1 MEGTT
6 CARDTAV
13 LNLNKRGKDI
23 LGFFTPFYGLKY
35 SVDGFLMPRHVLIL
49 EDSRTQAIIISKM
62 FQKAGYES
70 TCVVTAEEAVT
81 QLKSRPFDLLVLD
94 VFIESRNTLDDLQAY
109 RDLAGDVPIAIMTAG
124 QIDNPEAGAAAL
136 NKARRARV
144 DFLLP
149 KPFYFDDVK
158 QICED
163 VDAFW
168 ARSQATEAVAS

>member
-1 MEGTT
+1 
-6 CARDTAV
+6 
-13 LNLNKRGKDI
+13 
-23 LGFFTPFYGLKY
+23 
-35 SVDGFLMPRHVLIL
+35 MPRHVLIL

-70 TCVVTAEEAVT
+70 TCVVDATEAQA
-81 QLKSRPFDLLVLD
+81 QLKARPFDLLVLD
-94 VFIESRNTLDDLQAY
+94 VFIESRNTLDDLEEY
-109 RDLAGDVPIAIMTAG
+109 RELAGDVPIAIMTAG

-144 DFLLP
+144 NFLLP

-163 VDAFW
+163 VEAHW
-168 ARSQATEAVAS
+168 TKVSTAVAAAS

>member
-1 MEGTT
+1 
-6 CARDTAV
+6 
-13 LNLNKRGKDI
+13 
-23 LGFFTPFYGLKY
+23 
-35 SVDGFLMPRHVLIL
+35 MPRHVLIL

-70 TCVVTAEEAVT
+70 TCVVTAEDALA
-81 QLKSRPFDLLVLD
+81 QLKSRAFDLLVLD

-163 VDAFW
+163 V
-168 ARSQATEAVAS
+168 EAHFSRISAASIAAAS

>member
-1 MEGTT
+1 
-6 CARDTAV
+6 
-13 LNLNKRGKDI
+13 
-23 LGFFTPFYGLKY
+23 
-35 SVDGFLMPRHVLIL
+35 MPRHVLIL

-62 FQKAGYES
+62 FQKAGYDA
-70 TCVVTAEEAVT
+70 TCVTDADEAVA

-94 VFIESRNTLDDLQAY
+94 VFIESHNTLDDLEAY
-109 RDLAGDVPIAIMTAG
+109 RGLAGDVPIAIMTAG

-144 DFLLP
+144 NFLLP

-163 VDAFW
+163 VETHW
-168 ARSQATEAVAS
+168 NRTSPAVATAS

>member
-1 MEGTT
+1 
-6 CARDTAV
+6 
-13 LNLNKRGKDI
+13 
-23 LGFFTPFYGLKY
+23 
-35 SVDGFLMPRHVLIL
+35 MPRHVLIL

-62 FQKAGYES
+62 FQKAGYEA
-70 TCVVTAEEAVT
+70 TCVTDSDEAVV
-81 QLKSRPFDLLVLD
+81 QLKAQPFDLLVLD
-94 VFIESRNTLDDLQAY
+94 VFVESHNTLDDLEAY

-144 DFLLP
+144 NFLLP

-163 VDAFW
+163 VEAHW
-168 ARSQATEAVAS
+168 NRTSATVAVAS